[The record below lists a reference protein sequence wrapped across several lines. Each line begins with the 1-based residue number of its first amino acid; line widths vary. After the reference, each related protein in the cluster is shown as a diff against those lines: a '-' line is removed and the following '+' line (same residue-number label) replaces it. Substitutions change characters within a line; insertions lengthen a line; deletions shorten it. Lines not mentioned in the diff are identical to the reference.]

1 MWIFNLV
8 FGKIFDFIFFAF
20 RSLSPWVGMVVVS
33 FLTGIFMLIIYRYTS
48 NQDGIKKIKNK
59 IKAHLLELRL
69 FKDSLRTTFQ
79 AQGSLFLSTFKYMS
93 LNLVPL
99 LFMIVPIIL
108 ILIQCNF
115 WFGYESLDVGEAAL
129 LKIKLADGVDV
140 LNVDVSVEPVTGV
153 VLDTP
158 PLRIEEEKE
167 IDWRIRAEEQGHHD
181 LIININDQKVVKTVT
196 VEGRPLTKI
205 SPLKVQH
212 SFLDELLYPME
223 PPIGNDIPVKSIEL
237 TYPLQYMNFFG
248 WNMHWIIAYFILSI
262 IFGFAFKGV
271 FKVEL

>member
-1 MWIFNLV
+1 MWIFNLI

-20 RSLSPWVGMVVVS
+20 RSLNPWAGMVVIS

-48 NQDGIKKIKNK
+48 NQDGIKRIKNK

-69 FKDSLRTTFQ
+69 YKDSLRTTFQ
-79 AQGSLFLSTFKYMS
+79 AQGNLFLSTFKYMS

-115 WFGYESLDVGEAAL
+115 WFGYESLEVGETAL
-129 LKIKLADGVDV
+129 LKVKLTKEMNV
-140 LNVDVSVEPVTGV
+140 LDVDVSVEPAAGV
-153 VLDTP
+153 VLETP

-167 IDWRIRAEEQGHHD
+167 IDYRIRAKEKGFHD
-181 LIININDQKVVKTVT
+181 LTININDQKIVKKVS
-196 VEGRPLTKI
+196 VEGKPLAKI
-205 SPLKVQH
+205 SPIKVQR

-223 PPIGNDIPVKSIEL
+223 PPIGKDVPVESVEL
-237 TYPLQYMNFFG
+237 AYPLKYMNFFG